1 MKRKN
6 PSNFIYKG
14 QPKHLQLQKFS
25 QKKNLQLQKL
35 TSINLTIPFMGTSH
49 FVVNASKVTSN
60 KISIFGLHKFLV
72 DLEPMTLPST
82 LLLQGKEIPFE
93 LELIGSSNTILE
105 PPPDQDSHSHKLINQ
120 NDHPVSFTFVIYD
133 LYYPFKL
140 REREREREKYCT
152 YITLD
157 MKVIYNNP
165 CSPHG
170 LGQLSMQQNAHI
182 SCVPVKTQSHD
193 FLST

>member
-72 DLEPMTLPST
+72 DLEPMTLPSN

-140 REREREREKYCT
+140 RERERERERNT
-152 YITLD
+152 VHT
-157 MKVIYNNP
+157 
-165 CSPHG
+165 SP
-170 LGQLSMQQNAHI
+170 LI
-182 SCVPVKTQSHD
+182 
-193 FLST
+193 